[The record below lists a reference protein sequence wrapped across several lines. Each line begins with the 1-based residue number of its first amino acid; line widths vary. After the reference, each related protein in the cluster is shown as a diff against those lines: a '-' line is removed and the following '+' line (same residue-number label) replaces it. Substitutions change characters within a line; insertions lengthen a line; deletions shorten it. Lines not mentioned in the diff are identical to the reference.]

1 MWLVKL
7 SWPEAA
13 AATTISPWLAVGV
26 DSSILTK
33 GESTLSSEDEEEE
46 ADGEDE
52 VEVFVASSSAG
63 DGACSLD
70 DGDRGRFR

>member
-7 SWPEAA
+7 TWPA
-13 AATTISPWLAVGV
+13 TISPWLSVGVV